1 MIGSGAAADQLAVGC
16 PIARCRTC
24 SRRVTDF
31 NTVLAA
37 SGMTRAPSS
46 PCMVHE
52 ASACPGAKPRV
63 LIGDILTGR
72 GVPFLKHGRRRMS
85 SGSTRTSGARRW
97 NGSTPGGWHDVCQQ
111 DSHGIFSAAMGASI
125 KEWLAA

>member
-1 MIGSGAAADQLAVGC
+1 M
-16 PIARCRTC
+16 
-24 SRRVTDF
+24 TDF

-46 PCMVHE
+46 PCMVLE
-52 ASACPGAKPRV
+52 ARAFPGAKPRV
-63 LIGDILTGR
+63 LIGDILTAR
-72 GVPFLKHGRRRMS
+72 GVPFLRPGRRRMAS
-85 SGSTRTSGARRW
+85 EPTRTIGARRW
-97 NGSTPGGWHDVCQQ
+97 TRSTPGGWHDVCQQ